1 MRVDVDGQVWWRVGD
16 RSARVLGS
24 RLELQDSGAVT
35 SPDGSAVRID
45 LDSYRA
51 LAVAVWDWADAQGRQ
66 GEAAALEV
74 PEIEVIEP

>member
-1 MRVDVDGQVWWRVGD
+1 MWWRVGN

-24 RLELQDSGAVT
+24 GLEFQDAGAVS
-35 SPDGSAVRID
+35 SPDGTPVRID

-51 LAVAVWDWADAQGRQ
+51 LAVAAWDWADAQVRR
-66 GEAAALEV
+66 GEAAELEV

>member
-1 MRVDVDGQVWWRVGD
+1 MRVEVDGQVWWRVGN

-45 LDSYRA
+45 LNSYRV
-51 LAVAVWDWADAQGRQ
+51 LAVAAWDWADAQDRQ
-66 GEAAALEV
+66 GEAATLEV
-74 PEIEVIEP
+74 PGIEVIEP

>member
-1 MRVDVDGQVWWRVGD
+1 M
-16 RSARVLGS
+16 
-24 RLELQDSGAVT
+24 
-35 SPDGSAVRID
+35 RID

-66 GEAAALEV
+66 GEAAVLEV